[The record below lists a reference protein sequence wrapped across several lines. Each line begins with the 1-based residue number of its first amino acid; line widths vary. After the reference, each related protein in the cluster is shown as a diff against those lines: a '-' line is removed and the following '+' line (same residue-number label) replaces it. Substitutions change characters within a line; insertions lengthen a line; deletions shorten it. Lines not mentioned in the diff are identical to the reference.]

1 MEAQCEEVV
10 VNSMDGNGAGVGK
23 ANGKADRVVE
33 ERHRGREL
41 VVGLAMMAGEDP
53 NKEEV
58 VKEVATGVDLQQEEA
73 IKQDRRVKEVAR
85 DNSREP
91 SGQG

>member
-10 VNSMDGNGAGVGK
+10 VSSMDGNGAGVGK
-23 ANGKADRVVE
+23 ASGKADRVVE
-33 ERHRGREL
+33 VLHHGREL
-41 VVGLAMMAGEDP
+41 VVELAMMAGVDP

-58 VKEVATGVDLQQEEA
+58 VKEVATGVDLQLEEA
-73 IKQDRRVKEVAR
+73 IKQDKRVKEVVK

-91 SGQG
+91 